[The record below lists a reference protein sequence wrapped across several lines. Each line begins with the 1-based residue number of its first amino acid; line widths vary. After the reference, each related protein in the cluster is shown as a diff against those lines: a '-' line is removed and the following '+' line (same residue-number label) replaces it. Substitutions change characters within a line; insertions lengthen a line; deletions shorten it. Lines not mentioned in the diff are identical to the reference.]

1 MYFSLQTAEA
11 FDEFAAIEASHLY
24 IVDVIEWWEEVALV
38 ASNLDKISHVDDIF
52 LVHLNKVGAGGEQR
66 VAVYG
71 AFEVY
76 GLVDAC

>member
-1 MYFSLQTAEA
+1 M
-11 FDEFAAIEASHLY
+11 
-24 IVDVIEWWEEVALV
+24 ALV
-38 ASNLDKISHVDDIF
+38 ACYLDKISHVDDVF